1 MAEEVATLL
10 LTRFASPRVRI
21 KVSKPG
27 AVAQA
32 AQVGVIIERGTRQR

>member
-1 MAEEVATLL
+1 
-10 LTRFASPRVRI
+10 VRI

-32 AQVGVIIERGTRQR
+32 AQVGVMIERGTNPK